1 MKDRSESDEHPLPP
15 ELAELDAELS
25 SIAWEERPSFG
36 PELEA
41 ELEREWAR
49 VRNRPH
55 VPVRQLMAAGVAG
68 LLMVGL
74 GVPSARGALVRL
86 LESLQGAE
94 PPAEVLRP
102 PEGGAPLFFEMP
114 APEIGGDEPYSG
126 APAIPATPPPAPEP
140 TPLSSYAGPEA
151 TLPLLHDRDRLQA
164 VIAENYPRDLQ
175 DAGVGGT
182 VRLLLWVD
190 SAGSVDFVN
199 LGQSSGE
206 PALDQAALE
215 VAPTFRF
222 EPARRWGQPVGTW
235 VEFDMVFEPR
245 PPEERPE
252 DALPDV
258 VPADRP
264 DEPPMEVPVV
274 SSWRGSVA
282 LPAPVQREAGDL
294 LRAALDDEELVGR
307 LGPIDAILQGNPP
320 PGTPP
325 TAWRGAVA
333 DALEGA
339 MVRDPDNP
347 APLLALARLRR
358 KQGLPDEARALVE
371 RGIRRADGRAE
382 SVSPSLRAELHYERG
397 RLLKERWAALRGVG
411 WVPADSLSSSGC
423 PAARSAPEGE
433 GSDRASVERLIAWN
447 YLCPAGL
454 DAVME
459 GAFRSDTAAEA
470 SARREMLAS
479 FRAAVAAH
487 PAHAGAN
494 VELLLTLAE
503 EGRWSALVDGARRF
517 AWASQGHPHAL
528 LLAGLALQRLGRSAE
543 AEAQFSEALQALPA
557 EEAEALRDVRGLIPD
572 DDAAAWAR
580 TSGEEREAWRA
591 DFWRPLDPIRATEVN
606 EREMEHLARA
616 TYAQLALGGLD
627 TDAGRIWV
635 RYGAP
640 DAVRVFQEGAGLRT
654 EFWDYGPGPDLTF
667 RRMTSSGAGA
677 LTSEGRAYV
686 DDLRDVYP
694 HRYGPLG
701 RDVLAATGEVTRFRG
716 AEAGTTDLEIR
727 APFPSAL
734 ASDGEDGVEAS
745 VFLLDDRGHTLARAR
760 RPVSRADE
768 TVLFRVPA
776 PAEAVRVVVE
786 FRDPRSGR
794 TAALGEAVALT
805 DVDGEGPGISDLLLT
820 EPATPDR
827 DAVRRDASWIRPLG
841 SGEALQGPTLG
852 AFFELYGMREATSW
866 YRIHAEVERL
876 DDGVRSGV
884 PVRPAGE
891 DGYRATWDRL
901 ADASGTRGE
910 FVGLDLDGLSP
921 GRYNLCVVVDF
932 PLAGGPLLAERLITV
947 R

>member
-1 MKDRSESDEHPLPP
+1 MKDRSESDELHLPP
-15 ELAELDAELS
+15 ELADVDAELS

-41 ELEREWAR
+41 ELVREWAR
-49 VRNRPH
+49 VRDRPH

-86 LESLQGAE
+86 LESLQESE
-94 PPAEVLRP
+94 PPVEVTRP
-102 PEGGAPLFFEMP
+102 PDDGGPLFYEMP
-114 APEIGGDEPYSG
+114 APEIAGDEPYSG
-126 APAIPATPPPAPEP
+126 AAAIPAVPPPAPEP
-140 TPLSSYAGPEA
+140 TPLSGYAGPEA
-151 TLPLLHDRDRLQA
+151 TLPVLHDRDGLRA
-164 VIAENYPRDLQ
+164 IIAENYPRELQ

-215 VAPTFRF
+215 VAPAFRF
-222 EPARRWGQPVGTW
+222 DPARRWGQPVGTW

-245 PPEERPE
+245 PPIK
-252 DALPDV
+252 DDVLPDV

-264 DEPPMEVPVV
+264 GEPPSMEVPVV
-274 SSWRGSVA
+274 SSWRGSVV

-307 LGPIDAILQGNPP
+307 LGPIEAILQGTPP

-333 DALEGA
+333 DALEDA

-358 KQGLPDEARALVE
+358 KQGLRDEARALVE
-371 RGIRRADGRAE
+371 RGIRRVDGRVE
-382 SVSPSLRAELHYERG
+382 VVSPSLRAELHYERG
-397 RLLKERWAALRGVG
+397 RLLKERWAAIQDVG
-411 WVPADSLSSSGC
+411 WVPADSLSASVC
-423 PAARSAPEGE
+423 PAARSAPDGA

-447 YLCPAGL
+447 YLCPARL
-454 DAVME
+454 DGVLE
-459 GAFRSDTAAEA
+459 RAFLSDTAAGT

-479 FRAAVAAH
+479 FRTAVAAH

-494 VELLLTLAE
+494 VELLLSLAE
-503 EGRWSALVDGARRF
+503 EGRWSALVGGARRF

-543 AEAQFSEALQALPA
+543 AEAQFSEALQALPVD
-557 EEAEALRDVRGLIPD
+557 EAEALRDVRELIPH

-580 TSGEEREAWRA
+580 TSGEEREAWLS
-591 DFWRPLDPIRATEVN
+591 DFWRPLDPILATEVN
-606 EREMEHLARA
+606 EREVEHLARA
-616 TYAQLALGGLD
+616 AYAQLGLGGVD
-627 TDAGRIWV
+627 TDPGRIWV

-654 EFWDYGPGPDLTF
+654 ELWDYGPGPDLTF
-667 RRMTSSGAGA
+667 RRMASSGTGE

-686 DDLRDVYP
+686 DDLQDVYP
-694 HRYGPLG
+694 HRSGPLG

-716 AEAGTTDLEIR
+716 AEAGATDVEIR

-734 ASDGEDGVEAS
+734 VSDREDAVEAS
-745 VFLLDDRGHTLARAR
+745 VFLLDDRGRILTRAR
-760 RPVSRADE
+760 RPISSADE
-768 TVLFRVPA
+768 TVLFRVSA

-786 FRDPRSGR
+786 FREPGSGR
-794 TAALGEAVALT
+794 TAALREAVGLASM
-805 DVDGEGPGISDLLLT
+805 DGDGPGISDLLLT
-820 EPATPDR
+820 ELATPDGE
-827 DAVRRDASWIRPLG
+827 AVRRDASWIHPLAPG
-841 SGEALQGPTLG
+841 GLIEEPTLG

-866 YRIHAEVERL
+866 YRVHAEVERL
-876 DDGVRSGV
+876 DTGVRSGV

-901 ADASGTRGE
+901 AEASGTRGE
-910 FVGLDLDGLSP
+910 FVGLDLAVLPP
-921 GRYNLCVVVDF
+921 GRYDLRVVVDF
-932 PLAGGPLLAERLITV
+932 PLAGGPLMAERRITL